1 MNNFELHLPT
11 RHVFGSG
18 VENEVGVRLAALGM
32 DRVLLHYGGGSAER
46 SGLLGRVRRSLEE
59 AGIYYVELGGVAPNP
74 RLDLALQGLEM
85 VRSERLNGLL
95 AVGGGSPIDSA
106 KCIAMAACYDGDV
119 WDFYSGKAQPR
130 AAMPV
135 ACVLTIPA
143 AGSESSDSSVISR
156 VATDGTV
163 WKRGAGSQH
172 IRPVLALMNPELTW
186 TLPPSQTA
194 NGVADIFTHVTER
207 YFTNST
213 GTYLVDQL
221 CEGILRTL
229 VRYAPLVIADPCHA
243 EGRAQIMWAGTL
255 AHNNLVGV
263 GRVQDWASHQIE
275 HELSAVY
282 DVAHGA
288 GLAVVLPAWMRFVYR
303 QDLARFVRFATTV
316 FGVENDPFDPEAVA
330 LAGIDRLIAFYRS
343 IGLATTF
350 AELGGKVEDI
360 DRLISGIKWD
370 AAGQLGNFVKLG
382 PAEVRRIY
390 QLMQD
395 PETELS

>member
-1 MNNFELHLPT
+1 MENFELYLPT

-18 VENEVGVRLAALGM
+18 VENEVGARLKQLGM

-46 SGLLGRVRRSLEE
+46 SGLLGRVRRSLDA

-74 RLDLALQGLEM
+74 RLDLALRGLEL
-85 VRSERLNGLL
+85 VRAENLGGLL
-95 AVGGGSPIDSA
+95 AVGGGSAIDSA
-106 KCIAMAACYDGDV
+106 KCIAMGACYDGDV
-119 WDFYSGKAQPR
+119 WDFYSGKAQPQT
-130 AAMPV
+130 ALPV

-143 AGSESSDSSVISR
+143 AGSESSNSSVISR
-156 VATDGTV
+156 VDANGTV
-163 WKRGAGSQH
+163 WKRGAGSEL

-213 GTYLVDQL
+213 GTYLVDQF

-243 EGRAQIMWAGTL
+243 EGRAQIMWAGAL

-303 QDLARFVRFATTV
+303 HDLARFVRFATTV
-316 FGVENDPFDPEAVA
+316 FGVENDPFDPEGVA
-330 LAGIDRLIAFYRS
+330 LAGIRRLVDFYRS
-343 IGLATTF
+343 IGLGTSF
-350 AELGGKVEDI
+350 AEIGGKVEDI
-360 DRLISGIKWD
+360 DRLISGIRWD
-370 AAGQLGNFVKLG
+370 AEGQLGNFVKLG
-382 PAEVRRIY
+382 PAEVREIY
-390 QLMQD
+390 RLMHR
-395 PETELS
+395 S